1 MTWFAHPL
9 GLLALAAVPAVV
21 ALHLFRRRFAER
33 PVSALF
39 LWQAV
44 DHSSIAGRRL
54 EPLHRNPSF
63 WLELLAA
70 ALLGLACAAPRPPW
84 KQPARHLVVVL
95 DGSVSMAAG
104 APDSARARAAA
115 AVRERIAVL
124 PRRSRVTL
132 IESGATPRL
141 LAGPAAFPA
150 EAAARLDEWQ
160 PSLGRHDVGR
170 ALALATELAAGRA
183 VWLVTDRFEPDRHP
197 RDVELLAVGRPLDN
211 VGFTHASRSREV
223 GEERIFLT
231 ITSFARANE
240 KRRLTIAAGQDVLE
254 TRALELAPEQRLALE
269 FTLPAGSPAIRAQL
283 DADAS
288 TADDAVWLAPIPPRT
303 LRLATTLP
311 PDEAR
316 SLGLTSRADAGAVE
330 RWCALIPDS
339 VAAAPD
345 DAHLVARASAGGGA
359 AAWSLVVTGAAPA
372 GVEPRDLIGPF
383 LIEKRHPLLRGVT
396 LDGIVWS
403 VAARH
408 PWSGAP
414 LVSAGDLPLLTEE
427 TVGERRVITLHLDP
441 ARSSLQRSPDW
452 PILLTN
458 LAEMRRAELPGPE
471 RVNLRTGEE
480 FIARGAGEASWRL
493 RPLAATAARPREVAS
508 HGLLVVGELVTPGL
522 YRLERDGAPPYEFAV
537 NGLDAAESDLRELSS
552 GSRPSALDLAEV
564 ESSLAASDFALLAA
578 ALALLLADWIWL
590 ARSARPVRPA
600 RPMRPGRHDGVPR
613 AAALSGSE

>member
-21 ALHLFRRRFAER
+21 ALHLFRRRFVER

-63 WLELLAA
+63 WLELFAA
-70 ALLGLACAAPRPPW
+70 ALLGLACAAPRLPW
-84 KQPARHLVVVL
+84 TQPARHLVVVL

-104 APDSARARAAA
+104 APDSARARAVA
-115 AVRERIAVL
+115 AVRARIAAL

-150 EAAARLDEWQ
+150 EAGARLAEWQ

-170 ALALATELAAGRA
+170 ALALASELAAGRA

-197 RDVELLAVGRPLDN
+197 REVELLAVGRPLDN
-211 VGFTHASRSREV
+211 IGFTHASRSRE
-223 GEERIFLT
+223 GGNERIFLT
-231 ITSFARANE
+231 ITSCARVKQE
-240 KRRLTIAAGQDVLE
+240 RRLTIAADSNVLE
-254 TRALELAPEQRLALE
+254 TRDLELAPDERLALE
-269 FTLPAGSPAIRAQL
+269 FALPAGSPALHARL
-283 DADAS
+283 DPDAS

-316 SLGLTSRADAGAVE
+316 SLGLTSGAAAAAVD
-330 RWCALIPDS
+330 RWCALVPDS
-339 VAAAPD
+339 VAASPG
-345 DAHLVARASAGGGA
+345 DAHLVAGATAGGGA
-359 AAWSLVVTGAAPA
+359 SAWSLVVTGPAPA

-427 TVGERRVITLHLDP
+427 TSGERRVITLYLDP

-480 FIARGAGEASWRL
+480 FVARGAGEASWRL
-493 RPLAATAARPREVAS
+493 RPLEPAAARARDVAS
-508 HGLLVVGELVTPGL
+508 HGLLVVDGLTTPGL
-522 YRLERDGAPPYEFAV
+522 YRLERDGAAPFQFAV
-537 NGLDAAESDLRELSS
+537 NELDAAESDLRDLSS

-564 ESSLAASDFALLAA
+564 ESSLSASDFALLAA

-590 ARSARPVRPA
+590 ARAARPARPARSVRPA
-600 RPMRPGRHDGVPR
+600 RDVGLPR
-613 AAALSGSE
+613 AAALPGPE